1 MTAAL
6 SPTWL
11 NAGCRHRLAALGAA
25 LVGFCAA
32 PMAFAA
38 PAITHWTQPSGA
50 QVWFAASPAVPI
62 LDVEVDFDAG
72 SRRDPAD
79 QAGLAAV
86 TALMSQKGVQ
96 ARGGE
101 PALDE
106 NQLGEAWA
114 DLAASFDA
122 SAGLDRTTFRLRTL
136 TRDDLME
143 KAVHLAARQIGEPSW
158 PDDVWQR
165 EREQLSAAIEDALT
179 RPGPVARRA
188 YEQAVYGTH
197 PYGYQVTPQTLA
209 HITVADMRARYAETI
224 RPCRA
229 KVSVVGAITEAQA
242 NTLAAELLSHLP
254 KGAGCAALP
263 PVPEVQPLAAARD
276 IRIPFQSAQA
286 HILMGQPGYKRSD
299 PDFFA
304 LLVGNHI
311 LGGGGF
317 SSILTNEVREKR
329 GLSYSVYSDFSPGLD
344 AGAFTVSLQTRP
356 DQADDAL
363 RVARDVVARFVAD
376 GPTAAQLK
384 AAKENLIGSFPLRL
398 DSNGKL
404 LGNVANIAWNGLPLD
419 YLDHWTERIGA
430 VTAADVKSAF
440 QRVLQPDRM
449 VTVIVGASSPT
460 AGATAPVTPTGAAA
474 QQGQ

>member
-1 MTAAL
+1 MTLSFLRALLQAAQR
-6 SPTWL
+6 S
-11 NAGCRHRLAALGAA
+11 RLAALGAA
-25 LVGFCAA
+25 LACFCAA
-32 PMAFAA
+32 PAALAA
-38 PAITHWTQPSGA
+38 PAIAHWTQPSGA
-50 QVWFAASPAVPI
+50 QIWFAASPAVPI
-62 LDVEVDFDAG
+62 LDVELDFDAG

-79 QAGLAAV
+79 KAGLAAV
-86 TALMSQKGVQ
+86 TALMSQKGVL

-114 DLAASFDA
+114 DLGASFDA
-122 SAGLDRTTFRLRTL
+122 GAGLDRTTFRLRTL
-136 TRDDLME
+136 TQDDLLE

-158 PDDVWQR
+158 PQDVWQR

-197 PYGYQVTPQTLA
+197 PYGEQVTPETLT
-209 HITVADMRARYAETI
+209 HISVADMRARYAEMI

-229 KVSVVGAITEAQA
+229 KVSVVGAITEAEA
-242 NTLAAELLSHLP
+242 DTIAAELLSHLP
-254 KGAGCAALP
+254 KSSGCAALP
-263 PVPEVQPLAAARD
+263 AVPEVQPLAAARE

-311 LGGGGF
+311 LGDGGF
-317 SSILTNEVREKR
+317 ASILTNEVREKR

-344 AGAFTVSLQTRP
+344 AGAFTVGLQTRP

-398 DSNGKL
+398 DSNSKL

-419 YLDHWTERIGA
+419 YLEHWTDRIGA
-430 VTAADVKSAF
+430 VTAPEVKGAF

-449 VTVIVGASSPT
+449 VTVIVGARGPA
-460 AGATAPVTPTGAAA
+460 AGAPTPVAPAGAATE
-474 QQGQ
+474 